1 MASQC
6 DPKGAADECAIVE
19 LRRYTLHPGARE
31 RLISLFEREF
41 VETQEALGMR
51 VIGQFRDLDVPDSF
65 VWFRGFSDMEARKA
79 ALTSFYGGP
88 VWAAHR
94 DEANGTMVD
103 SDNVFLLRPAKGNAG
118 FNLGGH
124 LRPELN
130 DSPSVPGF
138 FAMTIYHLKRAAEE
152 CFLDIFARK
161 LLPQLSTLGVTSI
174 ATLVTEASAN
184 TFPRLPVREGEKV
197 LVSLL
202 RLGSGADF
210 AEVRGRAL
218 AATADD
224 AEITDQLVGEP
235 DVSHLMATA
244 RSLVR

>member
-1 MASQC
+1 
-6 DPKGAADECAIVE
+6 
-19 LRRYTLHPGARE
+19 
-31 RLISLFEREF
+31 
-41 VETQEALGMR
+41 
-51 VIGQFRDLDVPDSF
+51 
-65 VWFRGFSDMEARKA
+65 
-79 ALTSFYGGP
+79 
-88 VWAAHR
+88 
-94 DEANGTMVD
+94 MVD
-103 SDNVFLLRPAKGNAG
+103 SDKVFLLRPAKGNVG

-124 LRPELN
+124 LRVRTN

-152 CFLDIFARK
+152 CFFDIFARK
-161 LLPQLSTLGVTSI
+161 LLPRLSTLGVTSI

-184 TFPRLPVREGEKV
+184 TFPSLPVREGEKV

-210 AEVRGRAL
+210 AEARGRAL

-235 DVSHLMATA
+235 DVSHRLATA

>member
-51 VIGQFRDLDVPDSF
+51 VIGQFRDLDEPDSF

-103 SDNVFLLRPAKGNAG
+103 SDKVFLLRSAKGNAG

-161 LLPQLSTLGVTSI
+161 LLPRLSALGVTSI

-202 RLGSGADF
+202 RLRSGADF
-210 AEVRGRAL
+210 AEVRGRAR